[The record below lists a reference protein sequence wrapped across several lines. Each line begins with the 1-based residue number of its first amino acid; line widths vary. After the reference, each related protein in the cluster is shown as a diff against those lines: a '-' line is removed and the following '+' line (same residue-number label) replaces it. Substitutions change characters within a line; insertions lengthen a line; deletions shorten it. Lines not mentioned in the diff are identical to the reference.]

1 MQELIYVLLFFALV
15 YYIISIYVCIETYT
29 AETMFAVIEMCVC
42 VCTRMCMHV
51 CVGELQLAGSI
62 GQYLLN
68 RNQIFWIMP
77 YPQKDLLVSIIQ
89 HICAFC

>member
-1 MQELIYVLLFFALV
+1 MYVLRHILQKQCLLLLKCA
-15 YYIISIYVCIETYT
+15 
-29 AETMFAVIEMCVC
+29 C